1 MTFTLDTGTIMAIAA
16 PLVAVVVWLIRLE
29 ALARNA
35 ATKASEAHVEVS
47 DLSLKL
53 GSVNAKVDLHKE
65 QSHLDKLEAS
75 QKFITQNAVSELKRD
90 LLNEITKMEG
100 RLEAQINRLATSA
113 WTENRP

>member
-1 MTFTLDTGTIMAIAA
+1 MTFDLDIGTILAIAA
-16 PLVAVVVWLIRLE
+16 PLVGVVVWLIRLE
-29 ALARNA
+29 AEAR
-35 ATKASEAHVEVS
+35 KAVAKAGEAHVEVA
-47 DLSLKL
+47 DLTLKL

-100 RLEAQINRLATSA
+100 RLEAQINRLASA
-113 WTENRP
+113 PWTENRP

>member
-1 MTFTLDTGTIMAIAA
+1 MTFTLEIGTIIAILS
-16 PLVAVVVWLIRLE
+16 PLVVVVVWLIRLE

-35 ATKASEAHVEVS
+35 ATKATEAHVEVA

-53 GSVNAKVDLHKE
+53 GGVNAKVDLHKE

-100 RLEAQINRLATSA
+100 RLEAQINRLAA
-113 WTENRP
+113 APWTENRP